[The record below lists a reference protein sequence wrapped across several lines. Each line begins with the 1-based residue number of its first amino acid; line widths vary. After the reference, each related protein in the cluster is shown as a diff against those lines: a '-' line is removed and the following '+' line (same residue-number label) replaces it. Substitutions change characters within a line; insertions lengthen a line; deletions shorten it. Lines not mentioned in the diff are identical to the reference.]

1 MVIRLEFAK
10 RARQLALPL
19 LCVSVLAYFLFH
31 TIQGDRGVVAWLML
45 KQDLR
50 LAETRLTGIES
61 ERLMLANRVARLSP
75 KTLDPDL
82 LEEQVR
88 VMLNHASEDEVVIM
102 RDRMPPAPTAR
113 ETDPNALN

>member
-1 MVIRLEFAK
+1 MVIRLEIAK
-10 RARQLALPL
+10 RVRQLALPL

-50 LAETRLTGIES
+50 VADTRLAAIED
-61 ERLMLANRVARLSP
+61 ERMMLANRVARLSP
-75 KTLDPDL
+75 KTLDADL

-88 VMLNHASEDEVVIM
+88 LMLNHAAEDEVVIM
-102 RDRMPPAPTAR
+102 QDRLPPTTPDERT
-113 ETDPNALN
+113 TSDIN